1 MISAAQT
8 LSLRRTAPSPKSS
21 PFRIQERRC
30 SMVMPSQSAGR
41 RRSRYSR
48 MTPTSGSS
56 LRVLKS
62 SWIFRASASRDAG
75 RKRFS
80 PPR

>member
-8 LSLRRTAPSPKSS
+8 LSRLRTAPSPKSS
-21 PFRIQERRC
+21 PLRIQARRC

-48 MTPTSGSS
+48 ITPTSGSS

-62 SWIFRASASRDAG
+62 SWTFRASASRDAG
-75 RKRFS
+75 R
-80 PPR
+80 